1 MIMKNIKPVLFY
13 CLLELS
19 IITFI
24 SVACLFENS
33 IYYIFYNLVYGIIIS
48 VLVPLY
54 ILKREDKKFNDVGI
68 LKVEKKGYIV
78 LLFFVIFSVGGQI
91 IPKIIAGEQISY
103 NVLPIAILPLIMT
116 TFFEEFL
123 FRGFIQTRA
132 EKKFGWGIAIIIS
145 GLLFSLYH
153 LGYPGFRTFSDILLL
168 FVVGM
173 GFAVA
178 FKLSGNNLIVSYFVN
193 LPNAFITYILK
204 YNQFPKMTIESTIYA
219 SITIMMLIIIFF
231 NYRKQ
236 IKDKNRKEK

>member
-1 MIMKNIKPVLFY
+1 MKNIKPVLFY